1 MVFRKVSNQLKI
13 LLYIISTRIEHIPS
27 SFCFIIYII
36 GKNKSIAIQGIH
48 IPTIEGYDFSFDLS
62 SSCINLNDTFYLI
75 LS

>member
-1 MVFRKVSNQLKI
+1 M
-13 LLYIISTRIEHIPS
+13 PS

-36 GKNKSIAIQGIH
+36 GKNESIAIQGIH

-62 SSCINLNDTFYLI
+62 SSCINLNDTFYLK